1 MPPPITSAST
11 FETRFGRDLC
21 AADDCNDWLGRRFQR
36 LLKRRE
42 FGLHGAPGIGGQLV
56 SEAFGGRMRAVRGRE
71 RVVDPDVAELGE
83 FGNEGRIVLLFLFME
98 AGVFQAQ
105 NIAVLHRSHGL
116 GRGLA
121 DAVFGEGDRLH
132 DDLRQRFGD
141 GLQRILGIA
150 SLRPAEMRKQDDLAA
165 LVGNFGDGRRDAL
178 KPGRVGD
185 AAVLHGHVEVDAQ
198 QYALGLYVD
207 VIEGAE
213 FVHASLSAS
222 WPGLSRLPTSCFPRE
237 ERRGCPAQGRA

>member
-1 MPPPITSAST
+1 M
-11 FETRFGRDLC
+11 
-21 AADDCNDWLGRRFQR
+21 
-36 LLKRRE
+36 
-42 FGLHGAPGIGGQLV
+42 

-98 AGVFQAQ
+98 AGVLQAED
-105 NIAVLHRSHGL
+105 IAVLHRGHGL

-121 DAVFGEGDRLH
+121 DAVLGEGDRLL

-165 LVGNFGDGRRDAL
+165 LVGNFGDGWRDAL
-178 KPGRVGD
+178 EPGRVGN
-185 AAVLHGHVEVDAQ
+185 AAVVHGHVEVDAQ
-198 QYALGLYVD
+198 
-207 VIEGAE
+207 
-213 FVHASLSAS
+213 
-222 WPGLSRLPTSCFPRE
+222 
-237 ERRGCPAQGRA
+237 